1 MSDDAAREPFT
12 GISFH
17 QKNQP
22 KQSSERNKNQDN
34 RNENKLKQLR
44 GICIEQRQ
52 TEHGKIE
59 SPRREELPAT
69 TSCAVGD
76 KRYWRPH
83 VGADR
88 SRLPDGGPVVAV
100 TGVAGRRRAW
110 S

>member
-1 MSDDAAREPFT
+1 MLPGNPSPGSFFT
-12 GISFH
+12 KRIS
-17 QKNQP
+17 QSNPVNEIKIKTKP
-22 KQSSERNKNQDN
+22 KQ
-34 RNENKLKQLR
+34 KQ
-44 GICIEQRQ
+44 IE

-88 SRLPDGGPVVAV
+88 SRLPDGGPVAAV

-110 S
+110 SGVVGR